1 MILRTDT
8 RDLALISVFF
18 NYSGTSVA
26 KILYYTSYERYL
38 FSLSNDV
45 VIRRFR
51 FQNIKDEHLKE
62 ILSLLFVEQGFLDNH
77 AIVRLRLS
85 WDF

>member
-8 RDLALISVFF
+8 RDLALICVFL

-26 KILYYTSYERYL
+26 KILYYTLYERYL

-51 FQNIKDEHLKE
+51 YKKLKMK
-62 ILSLLFVEQGFLDNH
+62 I
-77 AIVRLRLS
+77 
-85 WDF
+85 